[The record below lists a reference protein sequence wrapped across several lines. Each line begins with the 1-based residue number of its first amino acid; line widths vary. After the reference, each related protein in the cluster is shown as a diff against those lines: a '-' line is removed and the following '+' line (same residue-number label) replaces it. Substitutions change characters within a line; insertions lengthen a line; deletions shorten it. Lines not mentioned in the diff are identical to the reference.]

1 MIEDIL
7 EVSGLA
13 DSSGD
18 LDAEIA
24 IEREDRKGE
33 GRYHTLVDGR
43 VGQLLYSDEKTPSGI
58 RRNAYSTRVDS
69 ALSGRGVGLALV
81 KRLVAD
87 ARAERAMI
95 NPQCSFVRVMIGR
108 NRDWADV
115 VVEDET
121 R

>member
-1 MIEDIL
+1 M
-7 EVSGLA
+7 A

-18 LDAEIA
+18 DDAVIEIT
-24 IEREDRKGE
+24 READGDE
-33 GRYHTLVDGR
+33 GRYHTVVDGR
-43 VGQLLYSDEKTPSGI
+43 VGQLLYADRKTAKGI

-81 KRLVAD
+81 KRLVED

-95 NPQCSFVRVMIGR
+95 EPQCSFVRVMIGR
-108 NRDWADV
+108 NKDWADV
-115 VVEDET
+115 VVEDGA